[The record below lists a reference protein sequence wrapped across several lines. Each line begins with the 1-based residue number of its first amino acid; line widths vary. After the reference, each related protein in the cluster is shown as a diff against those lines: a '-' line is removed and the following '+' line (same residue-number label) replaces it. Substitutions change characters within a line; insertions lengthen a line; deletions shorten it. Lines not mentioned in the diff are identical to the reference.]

1 MKATMGRIRRASQHG
16 CPAMG
21 TVWVLAIAL
30 VCGCAHDLYRERT
43 DAIKDHVKAFYT
55 DLEADR
61 VQAAVH
67 QNEQIEAIGT
77 EMGDRIR
84 RRAHQPGTNEV
95 DRDAALARSA
105 YDAAARNWLA
115 LARYLTVKQ
124 QYDQARS
131 TYQRVVDTYN
141 VHPFQIYAEQA
152 ARGLKDLSM
161 LAPTSRP

>member
-1 MKATMGRIRRASQHG
+1 MKTTIRYVRHAPQHRR
-16 CPAMG
+16 PVMSV
-21 TVWVLAIAL
+21 VWVLAIAL
-30 VCGCAHDLYRERT
+30 VSGCAHDLYRERT
-43 DAIKDHVKAFYT
+43 DAIKDHVKAFYAN
-55 DLEADR
+55 LEADR

-67 QNEQIEAIGT
+67 HNEQIEAIGT

-115 LARYLTVKQ
+115 LARYLTVKE
-124 QYDQARS
+124 QYGQARS
-131 TYQRVVDTYN
+131 TYQRVVDTYSAQ
-141 VHPFQIYAEQA
+141 PFQVYAEQA

-161 LAPTSRP
+161 LAPAPRP